1 MILLFIALYIGII
14 IIYFLER
21 KHVNNNYRL
30 TKIDIGLRKTNIAFA
45 VLLIINTIM
54 LIIWL

>member
-54 LIIWL
+54 LIAWL